1 MRLKM
6 IWQLMRVNILY
17 AGQAGALVRY
27 RQRQAANPNKKLD
40 VPMILIRQYLLVGAM
55 YVFLFCF
62 MNGFFQLAG
71 APIRFTV
78 IVSYKPIGPTPI
90 PRAKLCWPSSCRL

>member
-62 MNGFFQLAG
+62 MNGFFQAIYGDCFRLRAHDAG
-71 APIRFTV
+71 TGL
-78 IVSYKPIGPTPI
+78 YD
-90 PRAKLCWPSSCRL
+90 LLQCLL

>member
-6 IWQLMRVNILY
+6 IWQLMKVNILY

-55 YVFLFCF
+55 YVFLFCL
-62 MNGFFQLAG
+62 M
-71 APIRFTV
+71 
-78 IVSYKPIGPTPI
+78 VS
-90 PRAKLCWPSSCRL
+90 R

>member
-71 APIRFTV
+71 AQN
-78 IVSYKPIGPTPI
+78 
-90 PRAKLCWPSSCRL
+90 WSSRLSGENNQI

>member
-27 RQRQAANPNKKLD
+27 RQRQAANPNKKLTHD
-40 VPMILIRQYLLVGAM
+40 SHPPVPTGRGNVCLSLLLYEWLLPTGWGTHAI
-55 YVFLFCF
+55 YGDCF
-62 MNGFFQLAG
+62 RLRAHDAG
-71 APIRFTV
+71 TGI
-78 IVSYKPIGPTPI
+78 YD
-90 PRAKLCWPSSCRL
+90 LLQCLL

>member
-6 IWQLMRVNILY
+6 IWQLMKVNILY
-17 AGQAGALVRY
+17 AGQASALTRY
-27 RQRQAANPNKKLD
+27 RQKQAANPNKKLD
-40 VPMILIRQYLLVGAM
+40 VPMILFRQYLLVGAL

-78 IVSYKPIGPTPI
+78 ICFRL
-90 PRAKLCWPSSCRL
+90 RAHDARTGLYDLLQCLL